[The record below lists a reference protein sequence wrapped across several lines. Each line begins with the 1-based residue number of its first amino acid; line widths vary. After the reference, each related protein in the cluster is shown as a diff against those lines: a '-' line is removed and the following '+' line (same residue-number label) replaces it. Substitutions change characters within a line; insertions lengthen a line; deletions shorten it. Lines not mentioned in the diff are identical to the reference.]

1 LVLLERDG
9 SFSVISKELKNQTIH
24 QRKRIK
30 KYVEK
35 NTH

>member
-1 LVLLERDG
+1 MLERDG
-9 SFSVISKELKNQTIH
+9 SISVISKELKNQTTH

-30 KYVEK
+30 KYGEK